1 MPEVSCILGKSI
13 QTNSGMQK
21 HISNWWILPAVF
33 WVQICPMPRAINSFL
48 AAKDRR
54 ALSTLHSVPGKK
66 NQAFHVP
73 APRERANPE
82 VQMTAMVLFPY
93 KGRQPP
99 GDTARSLQG
108 AECSPCLRK
117 LHLLCWLLKKT
128 QTALTV
134 LPRDEMKTT
143 KAPSSE
149 SEDAGNA
156 GKILALMRRQRCL
169 KAGTEQQQKK
179 MCAITRKFFLPNQDH
194 SNEPGLHHDLWV
206 PPEEYGFSMLM
217 EFSHHS
223 EMI

>member
-66 NQAFHVP
+66 IKLSMCQHPVKEQTQKCRWQQWFSSLTREGNLLETLPDLFKVLNALP
-73 APRERANPE
+73 AWESCTSYA
-82 VQMTAMVLFPY
+82 
-93 KGRQPP
+93 
-99 GDTARSLQG
+99 D
-108 AECSPCLRK
+108 C
-117 LHLLCWLLKKT
+117 LKKT

-143 KAPSSE
+143 KAPFSE